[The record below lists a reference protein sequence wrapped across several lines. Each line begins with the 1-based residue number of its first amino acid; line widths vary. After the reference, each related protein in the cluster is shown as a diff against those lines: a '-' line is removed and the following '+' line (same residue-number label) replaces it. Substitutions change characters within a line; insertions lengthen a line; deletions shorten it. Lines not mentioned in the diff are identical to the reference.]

1 MYSHAGSNSGNRGFQ
16 TREQYDEDNSISAWR
31 ISRIR
36 GPDRGIGKEMRIK
49 RGGELVQ
56 KGRRTCSKGAENL
69 FKRSGE
75 LVQNFPRCAS
85 KKIPLPNR
93 KNSLGQEKK
102 FPWAR
107 EKILLGKRTT
117 PFSLHFVKWYGKPV
131 SFLAAFLRTPSHKRV
146 NAVALTIRLCLI
158 EARCWIMV

>member
-16 TREQYDEDNSISAWR
+16 TGEQYDEDNSISAWR

-69 FKRSGE
+69 FKISRDAH
-75 LVQNFPRCAS
+75 QRKFPCPTER
-85 KKIPLPNR
+85 IPLGKG
-93 KNSLGQEKK
+93 KNSLGQGKK
-102 FPWAR
+102 FSWAR